1 MLDRLMGQE
10 TEYALRFSP
19 ADQSPGNRALFDA
32 LMGRV
37 ESMVPA
43 LPGARRLSRRQK
55 FLANGG
61 SVYYEFLPYA
71 MDGGL
76 VEAGT
81 PECRGPSSLMLYQV
95 AQDRLLCRAASQV
108 KTELGDAHAGEL
120 TLLKNCRDGDGNVY
134 GVQENYEAIVAQG
147 PRLWALR
154 AGIAC
159 LLPLL
164 FALLPVVWGVLL
176 ALIVGLLAMLL
187 AMGVLDMLL
196 VPLFNISLMEK
207 ISSGARGFE
216 QTFGRFEMV
225 LEIALLTPVL
235 VPYALLLRACAF
247 RPHRH
252 ALTPFLMSRPIIAGA
267 GTLID
272 GKFVLSEK
280 APAIRRLMRLTIAP
294 TDRPVYDTG
303 NLMKLLMGPLLFDWR
318 GLRGLF
324 RVRQRLQLGLAD
336 ANRCQVAEML
346 KLGTT
351 ALVLDMAEA
360 GFLDDAPT
368 LRDPLAALAAFT
380 GDPVLQASAED
391 TAGRTWTAL
400 DLQQFFLDRARD
412 FAANAPASS
421 MEAFDI
427 IRLWGE
433 ALDALRTEPGRLIGR
448 VDWITKRYLLS
459 TAGRDADADTRK
471 KIDLRYH
478 ELGENG
484 YLTWLEQDGLA
495 PTLVTDIETEHAIVT
510 PPADSPAALRGRLIR
525 QLAADGLPGV
535 ASWDAVR
542 SKGPDGKRNV
552 VSLADWRRDRESK

>member
-1 MLDRLMGQE
+1 MGQE

-19 ADQSPGNRALFDA
+19 SDQSPGNRALFDA
-32 LMGRV
+32 LMDRV

-81 PECRGPSSLMLYQV
+81 PECRGPSALMLYQV

-108 KTELGDAHAGEL
+108 DGDL

-134 GVQENYEAIVAQG
+134 GVQENYEAVVAQG

-164 FALLPVVWGVLL
+164 FALLPIVWGVLF
-176 ALIVGLLAMLL
+176 ALIVGLLALVL
-187 AMGVLDMLL
+187 AMGVLDLLL
-196 VPLFNISLMEK
+196 VPLFNVSLM
-207 ISSGARGFE
+207 STVSDSARGFE
-216 QTFGRFEMV
+216 QAFGRFEMG
-225 LEIALLTPVL
+225 LEIGMLAPVL
-235 VPYALLLRACAF
+235 VPYALLLRAFAF
-247 RPHRH
+247 RPQRH

-272 GKFVLSEK
+272 GEFVLSEK
-280 APAIRRLMRLTIAP
+280 APAIRRLMRLTVAP
-294 TDRPVYDTG
+294 GDRPVYDTG

-360 GFLDDAPT
+360 GALHDAPT

-380 GDPVLQASAED
+380 GDETLQATAED
-391 TAGRTWTAL
+391 AEGRTWTAL
-400 DLQQFFLDRARD
+400 TLQRFFLDRARD
-412 FAANAPASS
+412 FVSNAATSS

-427 IRLWGE
+427 IRLWSE
-433 ALDALRTEPGRLIGR
+433 ALDALETDPGQLIGR
-448 VDWITKRYLLS
+448 IDWITKRYLLS

-478 ELGENG
+478 ELGDGG

-495 PTLVTDIETEHAIVT
+495 PTLVSDAETENAIVT
-510 PPADSPAALRGRLIR
+510 PPADTPASLRGRLIR
-525 QLAADGLPGV
+525 QLAAAGLPGV

-552 VSLADWRRDRESK
+552 VSLADWRRDKESR